1 MKYSYKGKGFTLVEL
16 LIVLVI
22 IGILGAMMMISSSE
36 AVSSAKATT
45 IISDLRAVKAAAL
58 SYYTDH
64 SDKTSWNA
72 EDLDQKNLFPYLKK
86 TNDETVDDAAISL
99 NGYKVVI
106 NSWED
111 WYAQCDLNAV
121 LGVSASNK
129 DNTQLKAILRKL
141 GDKSKSAGISFS
153 NEDNAKG
160 SRKLQIKDG
169 ETYKYVYMW
178 IR

>member
-64 SDKTSWNA
+64 SDKTEWTA
-72 EDLDQKNLFPYLKK
+72 DDLSKKNLLPYLKK
-86 TNDETVDDAAISL
+86 TNDETDEDAEISL
-99 NGYKVVI
+99 KGYKVVI
-106 NSWED
+106 NTWED
-111 WYAQCDLNAV
+111 WYAQCDLKAV
-121 LGVSASNK
+121 AGVNNM
-129 DNTQLKAILRKL
+129 DNSQVKAILRKL
-141 GDKSKSAGISFS
+141 GDRSKSAGISFS
-153 NEDNAKG
+153 DDDSAKG
-160 SRKLQIKDG
+160 KRSLKVEDG
-169 ETYKYVYMW
+169 KTYKYVYMW